1 MDNLIPIIFICW
13 IIFKAIKSA
22 IDKAQ
27 RSSQQQTPPRQQV
40 PPQQRGE
47 APFAQGQPH
56 RHEPTPAPASLKR
69 QEPFAQGRPHQH
81 EPTRAPASQKRQ
93 EPFAQGRP
101 HQHEPPQAPL
111 PGEQPKSLGDA
122 LGDMERLFS
131 EAMERKRGLEQAP
144 NRGRP
149 QVARPRPVQQRPEPE
164 PEADPWIPPPTPE
177 PEADPWIP
185 SRPEPKRK
193 VRVEQTQV
201 ARSRRREV
209 AKPAAEHP
217 KPPAPARTGKRR
229 KQRRRIAQRKCAGTI
244 PILGK
249 LDLNDVRRG
258 IVIAEILGPP
268 KGLGNID
275 SHVI

>member
-27 RSSQQQTPPRQQV
+27 RSSQQQAPPQQQV
-40 PPQQRGE
+40 PPQQRGQVPFAQGRPHGHE
-47 APFAQGQPH
+47 PPPGPASLKRQTPFAQGQPH
-56 RHEPTPAPASLKR
+56 RHEPPR
-69 QEPFAQGRPHQH
+69 EQV
-81 EPTRAPASQKRQ
+81 
-93 EPFAQGRP
+93 
-101 HQHEPPQAPL
+101 PL
-111 PGEQPKSLGDA
+111 PSRQSPGYKGEQSTSPGDA
-122 LGDMERLFS
+122 LSDMERLFS

-164 PEADPWIPPPTPE
+164 PELEEWIPDALE

-185 SRPEPKRK
+185 SRPEPRRK
-193 VRVEQTQV
+193 VRGEQEQV
-201 ARSRRREV
+201 ARSRRREG
-209 AKPAAEHP
+209 AEPAA
-217 KPPAPARTGKRR
+217 KSSPPSAPTRPGKRR

-244 PILGK
+244 PILGRF
-249 LDLNDVRRG
+249 DLNDVRRG